1 MIIILIG
8 APGSGKGTQSA
19 VLCRRFGFTH
29 LSTGD
34 ILRAEIAGKTAI
46 GLKAAEYVN
55 NGKLVPD
62 HIVTEMVAMKLEDP
76 KGGRYLFDGF
86 PRNLE
91 QAQTLSGALAKQSA
105 SIDLVLFLELSHDE
119 AMRRLTSRRLCGACG
134 EVFNVMTRPSKK
146 EGACDK
152 CGGALVQREDDSE
165 ATARKRLMVYE
176 DLTRPLVSF
185 YKAEQVL
192 HEVDAGRAPEAVTE
206 NLAEIIQ
213 PLLAARQ

>member
-1 MIIILIG
+1 MITILLG

-19 VLCRRFGFTH
+19 GLCQRFGFTH

-34 ILRAEIAGKTAI
+34 ILRAEIAAQSSI

-62 HIVTEMVAMKLEDP
+62 HIVIEMVAMRLDDP
-76 KGGRYLFDGF
+76 RRGRYLFDGF

-91 QAQTLSGALAKQSA
+91 QAQALSGVLAKQDA
-105 SIDLVLFLELSHDE
+105 AINLVLFLELTHSE
-119 AMRRLTSRRLCGACG
+119 AMRRLTSRRLCGSCG
-134 EVFNVMTRPSKK
+134 EVFNVMSRPPKT
-146 EGACDK
+146 EGVCDK

-185 YKAEQVL
+185 YKAEGVL
-192 HEVDAGRAPEAVTE
+192 HEINAGRSPEEVSE
-206 NLAEIIQ
+206 NLSAIIQ
-213 PLLAARQ
+213 PLLAAR